1 MFVTITKTKESSQ
14 SYVETEKFLKSFLPK
29 LRKFPG
35 VTGVYAYYDKEN
47 GEGNTI
53 VLWES
58 EDAVKAYWSSELI
71 KEPAEFGKSK
81 NVTITRALYP
91 VSVELP

>member
-1 MFVTITKTKESSQ
+1 MHVTITKTKESSQ

-35 VTGVYAYYDKEN
+35 VTGVYAYYDNEN

-58 EDAVKAYWSSELI
+58 DDAVKAYWSSELI
-71 KEPAEFGKSK
+71 KEPNAFGVNS
-81 NVTITRALYP
+81 NVTITRESHPLTI
-91 VSVELP
+91 SLS

>member
-14 SYVETEKFLKSFLPK
+14 SYVETEKFLKTFLPK
-29 LRKFPG
+29 LRRFPG
-35 VTGVYAYYDKEN
+35 VTGIYSYYNDKT

-58 EDAVKAYWSSELI
+58 EDAVKSYWSSELI
-71 KEPAEFGKSK
+71 KEPKEFSEKN
-81 NVTITRALYP
+81 NVTITRKVHP
-91 VSVELP
+91 VSIALG